1 MRFSE
6 RSITVD
12 NTNQNTTDIIS
23 KAIEKI
29 KAELESFYGGQ
40 KEEAVSTYVSTVLQD
55 FCKQDERFADV
66 IYKFKRTLSDCCE
79 YVMRGCSNHIS
90 DIDVYRGAVK
100 FYFPNADVEMNMVIH
115 VTGEAPREDEIL
127 KEAEKP
133 APKAKKQSENP
144 KKDVEKPKKTQI
156 ETKTKPKK
164 EKRVPE
170 KAKEQVIQLTLF

>member
-1 MRFSE
+1 MD
-6 RSITVD
+6 TPNKND
-12 NTNQNTTDIIS
+12 TNIIS

-29 KAELESFYGGQ
+29 KGELENFHGGR

-55 FCKQDERFADV
+55 FCKQDERFAEV

-79 YVMRGCSNHIS
+79 YVMRGSSNHIS

-100 FYFPNADVEMNMVIH
+100 FYFPNAEVEMNMVIH
-115 VTGEAPREDEIL
+115 VTGEAPGEDEIL

-133 APKAKKQSENP
+133 KEQMPKSKKQTAKKKTKS
-144 KKDVEKPKKTQI
+144 EKPKKANT
-156 ETKTKPKK
+156 EAKPAAKAEKK
-164 EKRVPE
+164 ASE